1 MKKSIKE
8 IKEELKQ
15 VRSPEDALFK
25 AYAQDERKG
34 VQQVIIQKQRQ
45 FEAAERLKQQFDE
58 MMAYEN
64 ELYRQGATYIAGV
77 DEVGRGPLAGP
88 VVANAVILPPDFFLP
103 GLTDSKKLSE
113 AKREAFY
120 EEICKKA
127 VAIGIGIIDAEVI
140 DSINIYEATKK
151 AMTEAIELLA
161 VQPDEL
167 LIDAMKPPVPISRRQ
182 SIIKGDATSISIV
195 ASSVIAKVTRDRMM
209 KELGERYPAY
219 GFEKHMGYG
228 TKQHLEAIEQYG
240 ILPEHR
246 RSFAPIKNQVN

>member
-1 MKKSIKE
+1 MKKFVK
-8 IKEELKQ
+8 
-15 VRSPEDALFK
+15 AL
-25 AYAQDERKG
+25 
-34 VQQVIIQKQRQ
+34 
-45 FEAAERLKQQFDE
+45 L
-58 MMAYEN
+58 
-64 ELYRQGATYIAGV
+64 
-77 DEVGRGPLAGP
+77 
-88 VVANAVILPPDFFLP
+88 
-103 GLTDSKKLSE
+103 LS
-113 AKREAFY
+113 
-120 EEICKKA
+120 
-127 VAIGIGIIDAEVI
+127 VLGIIGAEVI

-167 LIDAMKPPVPISRRQ
+167 LIDPMKLPVPISQQ
-182 SIIKGDATSISIV
+182 SIIKGDATSISIA